1 MKSQNDINHDIRHTQ
16 VSIDFIKLI
25 EFSTLRRF
33 DFIVI
38 PNLLSIDR
46 GELATKVLAILMFT
60 SW

>member
-46 GELATKVLAILMFT
+46 GELATKVLAILMFM
-60 SW
+60 S